1 MDVDTGDYRFN
12 FLILNCIWNIGKT
25 YMIFDLIYLLLLLT
39 GIIILVENRLSRQI
53 IVISVQGFLLCG
65 SVFQVYE
72 YTEFH
77 FWMLITLILTFK
89 TFLTPYILIM
99 TLKRLKLIEHTK
111 PRFGYFITLLLFVPG
126 LFAVLK
132 MSNAMKELPVQI
144 DKVGLIYVLLLIYLG
159 ILTFVARR
167 HWVVLIIGF
176 VMFENGVFLLTLIL
190 NKGLPFGTELI
201 AFVDALLVI
210 VAAVSLQTRAD
221 FYKNLV
227 KDRK

>member
-1 MDVDTGDYRFN
+1 
-12 FLILNCIWNIGKT
+12 
-25 YMIFDLIYLLLLLT
+25 
-39 GIIILVENRLSRQI
+39 
-53 IVISVQGFLLCG
+53 
-65 SVFQVYE
+65 
-72 YTEFH
+72 
-77 FWMLITLILTFK
+77 
-89 TFLTPYILIM
+89 M